1 MKTIRIILVLALTA
15 AALLLIISPVYL
27 QQIMPAGILNA
38 AKLEEFPLLGSCSK
52 LAMQLLSAL
61 NGQSLPEISAIGV
74 SLGPSWTDE
83 LSALLMV
90 SVLSIPVSLVLGL
103 FLYRPLYSGILQ
115 RALLYI
121 SHNLVSVM
129 LAWML
134 YRHFYFSPLI
144 EGVLMKHINDQ
155 TFFTIANLLTQ
166 LFSAAAIGVIA
177 LKIAFAFIAAR
188 IVMHKV
194 IMPLIGTVIRT
205 LLFAFL
211 IALLLLLPVHPAG
224 YLLHAGAMLL
234 TLVLCSIN
242 DWIFGC

>member
-1 MKTIRIILVLALTA
+1 MKTIRIIIVLTLTA

-27 QQIMPAGILNA
+27 QGIVPAEILNA

-52 LAMQLLSAL
+52 LALQLLSAFKK
-61 NGQSLPEISAIGV
+61 QAMPEISVIGT

-90 SVLSIPVSLVLGL
+90 AVLSIPVSLILGL
-103 FLYRPLYSGILQ
+103 FLYRPLYCGILR

-144 EGVLMKHINDQ
+144 EGVLMKYINDQ
-155 TFFTIANLLTQ
+155 TFFTVANLLTQ
-166 LFSAAAIGVIA
+166 MLSAAAIGIIA
-177 LKIAFAFIAAR
+177 LKIAFAIIAAR
-188 IVMHKV
+188 IVMHKIV
-194 IMPLIGTVIRT
+194 MPLIGTVVRT

-211 IALLLLLPVHPAG
+211 MALLLLLPVHPAG
-224 YLLHAGAMLL
+224 YLPHAGVMLI
-234 TLVLCSIN
+234 TLVLCGVN